1 MSTDGWKADMDKFA
15 FLLDREKLER
25 EQMQQE
31 IRDLRAAFAG
41 VQQVG
46 GGCDAA
52 TGNMLDSRV
61 EIALARFMDD
71 PLFSQFKSLEHVA
84 AETAKAEARVS
95 ELSATA
101 ENLAGSIK
109 AMQHQVDAMRCTKQD
124 WEREGGAA
132 RDRERAR
139 EAEWEKLLR
148 QASQDAAERLGSL
161 GDPTVLDATI
171 AKSMESVRASLANEF
186 RHDKCQDECR
196 TRHERLEALVAA
208 LKIEVHEVDSALED
222 KEAVAESQAADA
234 RTTKKRIAVLEGKLA
249 ECVSALQGARV
260 GPMSHLDESK
270 GFAHESTF
278 LKDIKML
285 QQTAKTHSNE
295 MQVVLKTLAK
305 IEGALAG
312 KLSKKEAVTR
322 SQGDEALIRS
332 LAQQAAQKTDT
343 DLTALRS
350 YTETAFAEAMSLIRT
365 LKLAISTLS
374 TALTLKADQKAV
386 DDLRHALKRKV
397 EAAPTAPALPSLSLR
412 GEASEPERSFRPSKL
427 GDGGGRASIATFG
440 VVGGTPK
447 KNPVGDMHVIP
458 AGFSSSG
465 AQTDRGP
472 SRPHQV
478 GGSRKGCQMV
488 NVRGKIVRNDSVHYS
503 QVPLFLFG
511 SFSDLR

>member
-1 MSTDGWKADMDKFA
+1 MSTDAWKADMDKFA

-31 IRDLRAAFAG
+31 IRDLRAALAG

-46 GGCDAA
+46 GGGDAA
-52 TGNMLDSRV
+52 TGDMLDSRV

-71 PLFSQFKSLEHVA
+71 PRFSQFKRLEHVA
-84 AETAKAEARVS
+84 AETAKAETRVS

-101 ENLAGSIK
+101 ENLAGSFN
-109 AMQHQVDAMRCTKQD
+109 AMQHQVDAMRCTALD
-124 WEREGGAA
+124 WERERGEA
-132 RDRERAR
+132 RDSERAR
-139 EAEWEKLLR
+139 EAEWENLLR

-161 GDPTVLDATI
+161 GGDPTVLDATI

-196 TRHERLEALVAA
+196 TRHEQLEALVAA
-208 LKIEVHEVDSALED
+208 LRIDVDSALED

-234 RTTKKRIAVLEGKLA
+234 RTTSKRIAVLEGKLA

-322 SQGDEALIRS
+322 SQADEALIRS
-332 LAQQAAQKTDT
+332 LVQQAAQKTDT
-343 DLTALRS
+343 DLNALRS

-365 LKLAISTLS
+365 LKLAVSTLS
-374 TALTLKADQKAV
+374 AALTLKADQKAL
-386 DDLRHALKRKV
+386 DDFRHALKRKA
-397 EAAPTAPALPSLSLR
+397 EAAPALPSLSLR
-412 GEASEPERSFRPSKL
+412 GEASEPERSFATAMPGRSSKL

-440 VVGGTPK
+440 VVGGTHK
-447 KNPVGDMHVIP
+447 KSPLGDMHVIP
-458 AGFSSSG
+458 AAFSSSG

-488 NVRGKIVRNDSVHYS
+488 NVRGKTVRNDSVHHS
-503 QVPLFLFG
+503 QVLLFLF
-511 SFSDLR
+511 

>member
-1 MSTDGWKADMDKFA
+1 M
-15 FLLDREKLER
+15 
-25 EQMQQE
+25 
-31 IRDLRAAFAG
+31 
-41 VQQVG
+41 
-46 GGCDAA
+46 
-52 TGNMLDSRV
+52 
-61 EIALARFMDD
+61 
-71 PLFSQFKSLEHVA
+71 
-84 AETAKAEARVS
+84 
-95 ELSATA
+95 
-101 ENLAGSIK
+101 
-109 AMQHQVDAMRCTKQD
+109 
-124 WEREGGAA
+124 
-132 RDRERAR
+132 
-139 EAEWEKLLR
+139 
-148 QASQDAAERLGSL
+148 
-161 GDPTVLDATI
+161 
-171 AKSMESVRASLANEF
+171 
-186 RHDKCQDECR
+186 
-196 TRHERLEALVAA
+196 AA
-208 LKIEVHEVDSALED
+208 LRIDVDSALED

-234 RTTKKRIAVLEGKLA
+234 RTTSKRIAVLEGKLA

-322 SQGDEALIRS
+322 SQADEALIRS

-350 YTETAFAEAMSLIRT
+350 YTETAFAEAMSLI
-365 LKLAISTLS
+365 SMLS
-374 TALTLKADQKAV
+374 AALTLKADQ
-386 DDLRHALKRKV
+386 
-397 EAAPTAPALPSLSLR
+397 SLSLR
-412 GEASEPERSFRPSKL
+412 GEASEPERSFATAMPGRSSKL

-447 KNPVGDMHVIP
+447 KNPLGDMHVIP
-458 AGFSSSG
+458 AAFSSSG

-488 NVRGKIVRNDSVHYS
+488 NVRGKIVRNDSVHHS
-503 QVPLFLFG
+503 QVLLFLFC
-511 SFSDLR
+511 SFSGLR